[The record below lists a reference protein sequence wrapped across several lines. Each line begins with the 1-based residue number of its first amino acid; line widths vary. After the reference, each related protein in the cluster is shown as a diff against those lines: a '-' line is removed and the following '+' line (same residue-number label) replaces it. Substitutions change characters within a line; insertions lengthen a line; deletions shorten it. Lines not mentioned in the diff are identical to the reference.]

1 MIMSNYATIGDIRA
15 AGYPLSAAQEEA
27 AQTFLTQASARLRLV
42 ALKFGKN
49 IDTLIADET
58 AGADYALAVKSVI
71 VQAAVRALDSGANA
85 GNGGMIQGSQTLGAY
100 TVQQT
105 FFNPGQSLYF
115 LKSELKELG
124 LYRVQTFGSIALW
137 AQEEDSS

>member
-1 MIMSNYATIGDIRA
+1 MSNYATIGDIRA

>member
-105 FFNPGQSLYF
+105 FFNPGQQLYF

-124 LYRVQTFGSIALW
+124 LYRAQVYGAVELW
-137 AQEEDSS
+137 AHEEEKS

>member
-1 MIMSNYATIGDIRA
+1 MNNYATIGDIRA

-27 AQTFLTQASARLRLV
+27 AQTILTQGSARLRLL
-42 ALKFGKN
+42 AQKYGKD
-49 IDTLIADET
+49 IDNLISDET
-58 AGADYALAVKSVI
+58 AGADFALAVKSVL
-71 VQAAVRALDSGANA
+71 VQAAVRALDSGANS
-85 GNGGMIQGSQTLGAY
+85 GNGGITQGSQTLGAY

-105 FFNPGQSLYF
+105 FFNPGQQLYF

-137 AQEEDSS
+137 AHEEDSS

>member
-137 AQEEDSS
+137 AHEEDSS